1 MSTGLKILLGLCV
14 AFFLIGGSFVMFIF
28 GVKNTCVANEKGIE
42 AQYEQ
47 NQANLA
53 GYTNKIMDMVQVPAM
68 AKNAIKEIAQAAIQ
82 GRYGEKGSQALFQ
95 AIQEQNPTVD
105 PGLYRQ
111 LMQAME
117 AGRNSFDADQKTV
130 IDKCRVYET
139 YVESAPQ
146 SFFTGFF
153 GYPKYDKT
161 KCKPV
166 ITEQT
171 AQDFK
176 TKRTGP
182 LQLQTQ

>member
-1 MSTGLKILLGLCV
+1 MSTGMKVLLGLV
-14 AFFLIGGSFVMFIF
+14 VGFFLISASFLMFMF
-28 GVKNTCVANEKGIE
+28 GVKNSCVSFEKGIE
-42 AQYEQ
+42 AQYEG

-53 GYTNKIMDMVQVPAM
+53 GYTNKIMDMVQVPKM
-68 AKNAIKEIAQAAIQ
+68 AVGHIKEIAQAAIQ

-105 PGLYRQ
+105 SALYRSI
-111 LMQAME
+111 MQAME
-117 AGRNSFDADQKTV
+117 AGRNSFDADQKTQ
-130 IDKCRVYET
+130 IDKCRVYDT
-139 YVESAPQ
+139 YAESAPQ
-146 SFFTGFF
+146 SFFVGFF

-166 ITEQT
+166 ITEQA

-182 LQLQTQ
+182 LKL

>member
-1 MSTGLKILLGLCV
+1 MSTTVKILLGLSV
-14 AFFLIGGSFVMFIF
+14 VFFLIGGSFVMFVF
-28 GVKNTCVANEKGIE
+28 GVKNTCVRMENGID
-42 AQYEQ
+42 AQYDQ

-105 PGLYRQ
+105 ASLYRT
-111 LMQAME
+111 LMQGME
-117 AGRNSFDADQKTV
+117 AGRNSFDADQKTI
-130 IDKCRVYET
+130 IDKCNVYKN
-139 YVESAPQ
+139 YYESEPQ
-146 SFFTGFF
+146 ASFAGFF